1 MATGIKDIAR
11 ELGVSLAT
19 VSRALADSPDISTET
34 KERVWATAEALN
46 YLPNLMAR
54 SLRSKKTRVVGVVVQ
69 EVASEFGA
77 QAIRGIHDE
86 LTRCGYQMLL
96 SSGSTS
102 PDQERIAV
110 SMLLERSVDG
120 LIVADAIHRIVDAL
134 PPDLESARLPI
145 VFVNRRP
152 RRITA
157 ASFVE
162 PDDVFGGY
170 LATEHLI
177 GHGHRRIAHLAGPT
191 EWQASWDRLDG
202 YRRALADYGL
212 DCDERLVVRG
222 DWSIE
227 SGLEAT
233 RQLLN
238 LPEPP
243 GAIFVANDIMAAGT
257 IDAARERGLNPPA
270 DLALVGYDAR
280 EMSRYLRP
288 ALTTVTRPTY
298 ELGRSAA
305 SMLVEQV
312 MKLRPGPATVAVRGR
327 LVYRASCG
335 LHRIEAEPTG
345 TEDPFLCRPAPPP
358 TLAAMPHDS
367 VLAGLPD
374 GGPRMPDGADR
385 LFDGRPIS
393 TDHSRN
399 GEP

>member
-19 VSRALADSPDISTET
+19 VSRALADSPDISAET

-54 SLRSKKTRVVGVVVQ
+54 SLRSRRTRVIGAVVQ
-69 EVASEFGA
+69 EVASELGA

-96 SSGSTS
+96 SSGSTV

-120 LIVADAIHRIVDAL
+120 LIVADAVHRVVDAL
-134 PPDLESARLPI
+134 PAELESARLPTVYI
-145 VFVNRRP
+145 NRRP
-152 RRITA
+152 REAAA

-191 EWQASWDRLDG
+191 EWQASWDRLEG

-212 DCDERLVVRG
+212 AFDERLVARG
-222 DWSIE
+222 DWTIE
-227 SGLEAT
+227 SGYEAT
-233 RQLLN
+233 VRLLDQPN
-238 LPEPP
+238 PP
-243 GAIFVANDIMAAGT
+243 AAIFVANDVMAAGT
-257 IDAARERGLNPPA
+257 IDAARQRGLALPT
-270 DLALVGYDAR
+270 DLALVGFDAR

-305 SMLVEQV
+305 SMLVEHV
-312 MKLRPGPATVAVRGR
+312 MKLRAGPATVAVRGR

-335 LHRIEAEPTG
+335 GHSIEAEPTG
-345 TEDPFLCRPAPPP
+345 HEDPFLCRPASPP
-358 TLAAMPHDS
+358 
-367 VLAGLPD
+367 VLAEPG
-374 GGPRMPDGADR
+374 RATIADASSEIT
-385 LFDGRPIS
+385 PI
-393 TDHSRN
+393 DEHGRN
-399 GEP
+399 GEHA

>member
-54 SLRSKKTRVVGVVVQ
+54 SLRSKKTRVIGVVVQ

-96 SSGSTS
+96 SAGSTS

-120 LIVADAIHRIVDAL
+120 LIVADAIHRVVDAL
-134 PPDLESARLPI
+134 PPDPESAPLPV

-152 RRITA
+152 HEVTT

-177 GHGHRRIAHLAGPT
+177 GHGHRRVAHLAAPT
-191 EWQASWDRLDG
+191 EWQAG
-202 YRRALADYGL
+202 
-212 DCDERLVVRG
+212 
-222 DWSIE
+222 
-227 SGLEAT
+227 
-233 RQLLN
+233 
-238 LPEPP
+238 
-243 GAIFVANDIMAAGT
+243 
-257 IDAARERGLNPPA
+257 
-270 DLALVGYDAR
+270 
-280 EMSRYLRP
+280 
-288 ALTTVTRPTY
+288 
-298 ELGRSAA
+298 
-305 SMLVEQV
+305 
-312 MKLRPGPATVAVRGR
+312 
-327 LVYRASCG
+327 
-335 LHRIEAEPTG
+335 
-345 TEDPFLCRPAPPP
+345 
-358 TLAAMPHDS
+358 
-367 VLAGLPD
+367 
-374 GGPRMPDGADR
+374 GGPRGGAR
-385 LFDGRPIS
+385 RGAGAPA
-393 TDHSRN
+393 
-399 GEP
+399 

>member
-1 MATGIKDIAR
+1 MATGIKDIAK

-19 VSRALADSPDISTET
+19 VSRALADSPDISSET

-54 SLRSKKTRVVGVVVQ
+54 SLRSKRTRVVGVVVQ

-120 LIVADAIHRIVDAL
+120 LIVADVIHRVVEAL
-134 PPDLESARLPI
+134 PAELEGARLPI

-152 RRITA
+152 QVTTV
-157 ASFVE
+157 ASFVG

-177 GHGHRRIAHLAGPT
+177 SHGHRRIGHLAGPT

-212 DCDERLVVRG
+212 PYDERLVVRG
-222 DWSIE
+222 DWTLE
-227 SGLEAT
+227 SGHSAT
-233 RQLLN
+233 RLL
-238 LPEPP
+238 LDQPDPP
-243 GAIFVANDIMAAGT
+243 TAIFVANDVMAAGT
-257 IDAARERGLNPPA
+257 IDVARERGLSLPN
-270 DLALVGYDAR
+270 DLALVGFDAR

-288 ALTTVTRPTY
+288 TLTTVTRPTY
-298 ELGRSAA
+298 DLGRNAA
-305 SMLVEQV
+305 TLLVEQI
-312 MKLRPGPATVAVRGR
+312 MKLRSGPATVAVRGR

-335 LHRIEAEPTG
+335 AHSIEAEPAG

-358 TLAAMPHDS
+358 TLGVTDRS
-367 VLAGLPD
+367 LLATVSEL
-374 GGPRMPDGADR
+374 GGDVVQKS
-385 LFDGRPIS
+385 L
-393 TDHSRN
+393 N

>member
-1 MATGIKDIAR
+1 MATGIKDIAK

-19 VSRALADSPDISTET
+19 VSRALADSPDISSDT

-54 SLRSKKTRVVGVVVQ
+54 SLRSKRTRVVGVVVQ

-86 LTRCGYQMLL
+86 LNRCGYQMLL

-102 PDQERIAV
+102 PEQERVAL

-120 LIVADAIHRIVDAL
+120 LIVADALHHVVDAL
-134 PPDLESARLPI
+134 PSELENARLPI

-152 RRITA
+152 RATTS
-157 ASFVE
+157 ASFVG

-212 DCDERLVVRG
+212 VYDERLVVRG
-222 DWSIE
+222 DWTLE
-227 SGLEAT
+227 SGHEAT
-233 RQLLN
+233 AVLLDQ
-238 LPEPP
+238 PEPP
-243 GAIFVANDIMAAGT
+243 TAIFVANDVMAAGT
-257 IDAARERGLNPPA
+257 IDVARERGLALPD
-270 DLALVGYDAR
+270 DLALVGFDAR

-288 ALTTVTRPTY
+288 TLTTVTRPTY
-298 ELGRSAA
+298 DLGRNAA
-305 SMLVEQV
+305 SLLVEQV
-312 MKLRPGPATVAVRGR
+312 MNLRSGPSTVAVRGR

-335 LHRIEAEPTG
+335 GHSVQAEPVG
-345 TEDPFLCRPAPPP
+345 TEDPFLCRPVTP
-358 TLAAMPHDS
+358 TCSVADRPLAAE
-367 VLAGLPD
+367 
-374 GGPRMPDGADR
+374 GPALTGA
-385 LFDGRPIS
+385 LEPQ
-393 TDHSRN
+393 TVN
-399 GEP
+399 GES

>member
-54 SLRSKKTRVVGVVVQ
+54 SLRSKKTRVIGVVVQ
-69 EVASEFGA
+69 EVASELGA

-86 LTRCGYQMLL
+86 LNRCGYQMLL

-120 LIVADAIHRIVDAL
+120 LIVADAIHRVVDAF

-152 RRITA
+152 RQVSA

-162 PDDVFGGY
+162 PDDIYGGY

-212 DCDERLVVRG
+212 EYDERLVVRG
-222 DWSIE
+222 DWTIE

-233 RQLLN
+233 RTLLE

-243 GAIFVANDIMAAGT
+243 SAIFVANDIMAAGT
-257 IDAARERGLNPPA
+257 IDAARERGLNPPT

-288 ALTTVTRPTY
+288 TLTTVTRPTY

-312 MKLRPGPATVAVRGR
+312 MKLRSGPATVAVRGR

-358 TLAAMPHDS
+358 TLAVMPHDPA
-367 VLAGLPD
+367 LAGLPD
-374 GGPRMPDGADR
+374 GIVRLPDTH
-385 LFDGRPIS
+385 LTS

>member
-19 VSRALADSPDISTET
+19 VSRALADSPDISVET
-34 KERVWATAEALN
+34 KERVWAAAEALN

-54 SLRSKKTRVVGVVVQ
+54 SLRSKRTRVIGVVVQ

-102 PDQERIAV
+102 PDQEQVAI

-120 LIVADAIHRIVDAL
+120 LIVADVIHRAADAL
-134 PPDLESARLPI
+134 PAGLAGTRLPL

-152 RRITA
+152 PEPAA
-157 ASFVE
+157 ASFVG

-212 DCDERLVVRG
+212 AYDKRLMARG
-222 DWSIE
+222 DWTIE
-227 SGLEAT
+227 SGFRAT
-233 RQLLN
+233 THLLDQ
-238 LPEPP
+238 PDPP
-243 GAIFVANDIMAAGT
+243 TAIFVANDVMAAGT
-257 IDAARERGLNPPA
+257 IDAARERGLTPPE
-270 DLALVGYDAR
+270 DLALVGFDAR

-298 ELGRSAA
+298 ELGRTAA
-305 SMLVEQV
+305 SLLVEQV
-312 MKLRPGPATVAVRGR
+312 MKLRSGPTMVAVRGR
-327 LVYRASCG
+327 LVYRSSCG
-335 LHRIEAEPTG
+335 AHSINAEPAG
-345 TEDPFLCRPAPPP
+345 SDDPFLCHPLPLTPSVGPA
-358 TLAAMPHDS
+358 
-367 VLAGLPD
+367 V
-374 GGPRMPDGADR
+374 RMPESGIASRDPGTPT
-385 LFDGRPIS
+385 PI
-393 TDHSRN
+393 